1 MSVRLDQDLAD
12 RLMPIFES
20 QKFMHYL
27 GVRIT
32 GLAEGICEM
41 TLDYHENWSQHN
53 GFFHGGVI
61 GTLADNAEGAAA
73 ATLMMEGE
81 NCLTAEYKLNLLA
94 PAKGEKMV
102 AEARI
107 IKSGRSLKVAESN
120 VYSLTG
126 SEKKL
131 CATALVTLVAT

>member
-1 MSVRLDQDLAD
+1 
-12 RLMPIFES
+12 
-20 QKFMHYL
+20 
-27 GVRIT
+27 
-32 GLAEGICEM
+32 
-41 TLDYHENWSQHN
+41 
-53 GFFHGGVI
+53 
-61 GTLADNAEGAAA
+61 
-73 ATLMMEGE
+73 MMEGE